1 MKLTATIATAVL
13 LAFPAMADQP
23 PAAAAT
29 SPAPAE
35 QVLHVLLDRERQ
47 AHEQDAMTLS
57 AQITTLNAQIAT
69 LTKALADLK
78 AKGGAAVVSPADE
91 H

>member
-13 LAFPAMADQP
+13 LASPAMADQP

-57 AQITTLNAQIAT
+57 AQIAT
-69 LTKALADLK
+69 LTKEVADLK
-78 AKGGAAVVSPADE
+78 AKSVTPDAPAANK
-91 H
+91 

>member
-1 MKLTATIATAVL
+1 
-13 LAFPAMADQP
+13 MADI
-23 PAAAAT
+23 
-29 SPAPAE
+29 
-35 QVLHVLLDRERQ
+35 HLDRERQ

-57 AQITTLNAQIAT
+57 AQMTTLNAQIAT